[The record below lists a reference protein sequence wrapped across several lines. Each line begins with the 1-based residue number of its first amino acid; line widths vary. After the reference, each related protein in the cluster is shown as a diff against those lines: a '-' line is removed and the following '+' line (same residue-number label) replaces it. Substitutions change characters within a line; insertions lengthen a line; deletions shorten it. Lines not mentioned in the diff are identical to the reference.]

1 MSQPNGYDE
10 FDEEEQ
16 IDLQAELDEG
26 FAEIEQKYAVDAQAG
41 VENVLVVDNLPIVDE
56 SKRQRLVER
65 LRQVFEKA
73 GAGIDED
80 RLSMPWD
87 NEKGTNKGF
96 VFLTY
101 PDAQQAENALRVL
114 DGTQFGKAHTLYV
127 NRFGDIEKYA
137 NMPVGEGELPTGWRE
152 KSYVEKDHLRS
163 WLGDAVGR
171 DQYLTFRDQDVNVF
185 WNGRNGNAEP
195 VRGPDGKPIKN
206 SKWGELYLQWSP
218 LGTYLASLHRVGVA
232 LWSGPKLDGPIGVN
246 VLRFTHPGVRLIQF
260 SPQEN
265 YLITWSEEPLENYED
280 HPTAALRETFGPD
293 DEGNQFVVWD
303 LKAQRVLRTFPADKP
318 VMGEDGPRPMSWPVF
333 KWSPDDA
340 YVAKVNVGQ
349 SIAVYE
355 LPGMGLLDKK
365 SVKIEGVQD
374 FEWCPMSDKDWEARK
389 AGKGKE
395 NMIVYWTPEA
405 QNQPAKVNL
414 MGLPSRDVLR
424 SKNLFNVTDAKF
436 YWQNQGDYL
445 CVKVDRHARKAK
457 TKKATFCN
465 LEIFRIREKNLPVEV
480 IEHKDYVP
488 QFAWEPHGN
497 RFAIVSTNDPNYGQ
511 GVPGVVIKYNVDF
524 YQPDP
529 KKGDFTLI
537 KHFEGKLANTL
548 VWSPKGR
555 HILFATIGSS
565 TKYDIE
571 FYDLDFTID
580 DNPNRRE
587 VEPGANVQLLGTGE
601 HYGITDIAW
610 DPSGRYV
617 VSSASSWRQT
627 PEPGFTIWDFKGQ
640 QLAHSSLDKFKQFL
654 WRPRPPTLL
663 SKDAQRKVRKELK
676 EHSRVFDEEDAA
688 EENRGSAE
696 KLAQR
701 QREIAEWNAWRARN
715 LARLAEA
722 RKARGKEIV
731 KVANTEPADEKVEEW
746 IEELIDET
754 EEVVVA

>member
-1 MSQPNGYDE
+1 
-10 FDEEEQ
+10 
-16 IDLQAELDEG
+16 
-26 FAEIEQKYAVDAQAG
+26 
-41 VENVLVVDNLPIVDE
+41 
-56 SKRQRLVER
+56 
-65 LRQVFEKA
+65 
-73 GAGIDED
+73 
-80 RLSMPWD
+80 
-87 NEKGTNKGF
+87 
-96 VFLTY
+96 
-101 PDAQQAENALRVL
+101 
-114 DGTQFGKAHTLYV
+114 
-127 NRFGDIEKYA
+127 
-137 NMPVGEGELPTGWRE
+137 
-152 KSYVEKDHLRS
+152 
-163 WLGDAVGR
+163 
-171 DQYLTFRDQDVNVF
+171 
-185 WNGRNGNAEP
+185 
-195 VRGPDGKPIKN
+195 
-206 SKWGELYLQWSP
+206 
-218 LGTYLASLHRVGVA
+218 
-232 LWSGPKLDGPIGVN
+232 

-355 LPGMGLLDKK
+355 LPSMGLLDKK

-457 TKKATFCN
+457 SKKATFCN

-627 PEPGFTIWDFKGQ
+627 VSR
-640 QLAHSSLDKFKQFL
+640 LRSSA
-654 WRPRPPTLL
+654 
-663 SKDAQRKVRKELK
+663 SE
-676 EHSRVFDEEDAA
+676 
-688 EENRGSAE
+688 
-696 KLAQR
+696 
-701 QREIAEWNAWRARN
+701 
-715 LARLAEA
+715 
-722 RKARGKEIV
+722 
-731 KVANTEPADEKVEEW
+731 
-746 IEELIDET
+746 
-754 EEVVVA
+754 